1 MSQSIIFSLVCILVV
16 LLWGINTLIPRDSK
30 IRTILNVVLT
40 IAVIVTVA
48 IVV

>member
-1 MSQSIIFSLVCILVV
+1 MSQSLIFSFVCLIVV
-16 LLWGINTLIPRDSK
+16 LLWGINTLIPKDSK

>member
-1 MSQSIIFSLVCILVV
+1 MSQSLIFSFVCLVVV

-48 IVV
+48 VVV

>member
-1 MSQSIIFSLVCILVV
+1 MSQSLIFSFVCLVVV
-16 LLWGINTLIPRDSK
+16 LLWGINTLIPRYSK